1 MLTNKAIA
9 VAALAALAEQATAFN
24 SHRHLHNQ
32 IDKRAL
38 ETEWTTV
45 WETVYITAG
54 DEIPAPTPD
63 VPAEVVPTEPD
74 VDAPPPPP
82 APTTSA
88 ITSTSTVVVAPTT
101 EPAPVPAPI
110 EGAPAPQL
118 TTLVTAVK
126 PPAEEPTP
134 DVPAPVP
141 EEADE
146 TEEPSVA
153 PVLNPVEPEPTTT
166 VEAPAPPAEET
177 STPNPP
183 TNPPTG
189 SPVSSKRGLAF
200 NDATLANAFNSACES
215 CSWAYNWD
223 SSRGD
228 LGEGI
233 DFVPMLWNDQPLH
246 TDRWEENCENELAN
260 GAKALFSFNEPDHA
274 TQANMSPE
282 QAAASHI
289 QWMNKYAG
297 RALIGAPAIT
307 NSGNPGEGLEWL
319 QGFVDA
325 CEASSEGCSFDF
337 CNVHWYSE
345 AQYAD
350 TLFEHL
356 QKAHEICNKPVWLTE
371 FAPLGSDD
379 QISEFMT
386 NIIPELDNVEYL
398 EAYSYFM
405 VSAGSLM
412 SSSSSLSGYGQIYAT
427 V

>member
-9 VAALAALAEQATAFN
+9 VAALAALVEQATAFN
-24 SHRHLHNQ
+24 SHRHLHHQ
-32 IDKRAL
+32 LDKRAL

-54 DEIPAPTPD
+54 DEAIPAPTAD
-63 VPAEVVPTEPD
+63 VPADVPSKPD

-82 APTTSA
+82 APTTSSV
-88 ITSTSTVVVAPTT
+88 TSTSTIVVAPTT
-101 EPAPVPAPI
+101 TSEPVQQNEA
-110 EGAPAPQL
+110 APAPQL

-126 PPAEEPTP
+126 PPAEETTSAAPTTT
-134 DVPAPVP
+134 
-141 EEADE
+141 EAAAAED
-146 TEEPSVA
+146 TSVA
-153 PVLNPVEPEPTTT
+153 PVLNPIQPEPTTSS
-166 VEAPAPPAEET
+166 VESTTSAPEET
-177 STPNPP
+177 SSPSPP
-183 TNPPTG
+183 SG

-200 NDATLANAFNSACES
+200 NDASLANTFGSSCKA

-228 LGEGI
+228 LSSDLEY
-233 DFVPMLWNDQPLH
+233 VPMLWNDQPLH
-246 TDRWEENCENELAN
+246 TDRWEENVETELAN

-274 TQANMSPE
+274 TQANISPE

-289 QWMNKYAG
+289 QWLNKYSG
-297 RALIGAPAIT
+297 RALIGAPAVT

-325 CEASSEGCSFDF
+325 CKASSEGCNFDF

-356 QKAHEICNKPVWLTE
+356 QKAHDICGKPVWLTE

-412 SSSSSLSGYGQIYAT
+412 SSTTSLSGYGQIYAS

>member
-9 VAALAALAEQATAFN
+9 IAALAAFTEQATAFN
-24 SHRHLHNQ
+24 SHRHLHRQ
-32 IDKRAL
+32 VDKRAL
-38 ETEWTTV
+38 ETDWVTV
-45 WETVYITAG
+45 WETVYVTCSTDIVP
-54 DEIPAPTPD
+54 EPTPD
-63 VPAEVVPTEPD
+63 VPAGDSPAEPD
-74 VDAPPPPP
+74 VDAPPP
-82 APTTSA
+82 APTTSSV
-88 ITSTSTVVVAPTT
+88 TSTSTVVVAPTT
-101 EPAPVPAPI
+101 TAPAVEEPEPAAEEPA
-110 EGAPAPQL
+110 APTPQL

-134 DVPAPVP
+134 DTPAP
-141 EEADE
+141 E
-146 TEEPSVA
+146 SVA
-153 PVLNPVEPEPTTT
+153 PVLNPVEPEPQPTSTAAPSS
-166 VEAPAPPAEET
+166 APAAEET
-177 STPNPP
+177 TAPKPP
-183 TNPPTG
+183 SG
-189 SPVSSKRGLAF
+189 SPVSSKRGLAY
-200 NDATLANAFNSACES
+200 NDAGLAQTFNAACES
-215 CSWAYNWD
+215 CSWAYNWA

-228 LGEGI
+228 LGDDI
-233 DFVPMLWNDQPLH
+233 DYVPMLWGDAPLH
-246 TDRWEENCENELAN
+246 TGHWDEDCENELAK
-260 GAKALFSFNEPDHA
+260 GVKAIFSFNEPDHA
-274 TQANMSPE
+274 TQANISPA

-289 QWMNKYAG
+289 EWMNKYAG
-297 RALIGAPAIT
+297 RALIGAPSIT

-325 CEASSEGCSFDF
+325 CEASEEGCSFDF

-356 QKAHEICNKPVWLTE
+356 EKAHDICGGKPVWLTE

-379 QISEFMT
+379 QITDFMT

-412 SSSSSLSGYGQIYAT
+412 SSTTSLSGYGQIYAS